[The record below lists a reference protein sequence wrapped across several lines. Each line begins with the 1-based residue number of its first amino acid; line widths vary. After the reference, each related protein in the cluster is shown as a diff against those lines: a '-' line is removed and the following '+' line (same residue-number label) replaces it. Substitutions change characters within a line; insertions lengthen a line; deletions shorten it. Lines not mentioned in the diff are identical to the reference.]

1 MGLKTE
7 QIILDFN
14 LDYLGTG
21 QQTFINNIHKLHQH
35 GVKISLRNI
44 TTETIDLA
52 RKIKPFISFYKT
64 FDGADFEQNKEYNI
78 LMQRLL
84 KKAKINYFN

>member
-14 LDYLGTG
+14 LDYLGLD
-21 QQTFINNIHKLHQH
+21 QLTFISNIHKLHQS
-35 GVKISLRNI
+35 GVKISVRNI
-44 TTETIDLA
+44 TAETIDLVK
-52 RKIKPFISFYKT
+52 KIKPFISFYKT
-64 FDGADFEQNKEYNI
+64 FDSADFEQNKEYNI